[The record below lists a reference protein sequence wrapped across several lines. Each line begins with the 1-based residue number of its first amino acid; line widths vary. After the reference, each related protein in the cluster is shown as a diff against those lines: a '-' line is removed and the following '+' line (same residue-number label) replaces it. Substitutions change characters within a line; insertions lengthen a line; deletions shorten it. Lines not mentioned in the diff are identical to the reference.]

1 MVASLQEIARTMMG
15 EGKGILAAD
24 ASAGSMNKRLRE
36 VGVEEDEE
44 SRRRYRQLLFSTPE
58 LTNYVS
64 GVILYDGTMRQS
76 TDDGEPFGLMLERL
90 GMIPGI
96 KVDKGKVDLPNFSG
110 EQVTE
115 GLDGLGMR
123 LDEYYE
129 LGARFTKWRAVIH
142 IGDGLPTPEA
152 LRANAHALA
161 RYAAL
166 VEETHMVPIIEPEVL
181 LDGDHSI
188 ETCGEVLQTTLAT
201 VFEEL
206 MMYRVSL
213 NSTILK
219 TSMVLPGKDSGI
231 KATPQEVAR
240 ETVRTLV
247 ASVPATTA
255 GVVFL
260 SGGQEPIEA
269 TENLQAIAQ
278 LGKQPWPMT
287 FSYSRALQ
295 EPVLEAWRGSDK
307 NTHEAQQAFLH
318 RLACNVAA
326 REGRYA
332 AEME

>member
-1 MVASLQEIARTMMG
+1 MG